1 MTKDV
6 QGLRTTVIAMVPNGS
21 GEEAVQSIKLAL
33 AMLGGFL
40 PTTPILGQETQMEIL
55 GRGRDSE
62 LGSPVNG

>member
-33 AMLGGFL
+33 AMLGGF
-40 PTTPILGQETQMEIL
+40 PPHHSYPGTGDPDGDSWEGEGLGTWFS
-55 GRGRDSE
+55 G
-62 LGSPVNG
+62 